1 MAEMNYEEKM
11 EMASKILASGIQLN
25 ETMDSFDS
33 MELEAKTLLT
43 DGLLGD
49 ASKKDMNLLLLYG
62 QCATLIELLRSTT
75 KCIKELNDTMAEAIK
90 DNEGDEN
97 GF

>member
-1 MAEMNYEEKM
+1 MAEMSYNEKM
-11 EMASKILASGIQLN
+11 EMASQILASGIQLN
-25 ETMDSFDS
+25 ETMEAFDS
-33 MELEAKTLLT
+33 MELSAKTLLS

-62 QCATLIELLRSTT
+62 QCSALIELLRSST
-75 KCIKELNDTMAEAIK
+75 KCVKELNDTMAEAIK

-97 GF
+97 DF

>member
-11 EMASKILASGIQLN
+11 KTASQILASGIQLN
-25 ETMDSFDS
+25 ETIDSFNS
-33 MELEAKTLLT
+33 MELGAKTLLT

-62 QCATLIELLRSTT
+62 QCSALIEALRSTT
-75 KCIKELNDTMAEAIK
+75 KCIKELNDTMAEAMK